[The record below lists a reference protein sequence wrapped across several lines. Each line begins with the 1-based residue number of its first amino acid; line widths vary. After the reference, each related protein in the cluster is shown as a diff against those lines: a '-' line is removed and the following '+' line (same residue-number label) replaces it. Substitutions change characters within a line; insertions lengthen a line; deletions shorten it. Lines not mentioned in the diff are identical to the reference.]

1 MALIVGI
8 RFHGG
13 GKTYHFDASAV
24 PEIKKGEYV
33 IVETSRG
40 QQLGE
45 VVSFLEP
52 DNKEKRNWKP
62 ILRSATSRDLVIRQ
76 MWENKEQKVLETC
89 RKLAAEEKSLEEVK
103 FVSAEFSLEGENLV
117 FLYCYEGN
125 DDPNLGNLL
134 KKLKKDNPKVNL
146 ELRRIGPR
154 DSAKIIGGMGACGR
168 EVRCCTEFM
177 TEFIPI
183 SIKMAKEQGISL
195 APSEITGMCG
205 RLRCCLMHEFE
216 QYKEAKKHMPKQGK
230 RVITPQGEGKVIR
243 LNPLSQKVSVDL
255 GAEGIQEFDPDQVE
269 RVHKRVEK

>member
-1 MALIVGI
+1 MAKIVGI

-13 GKTYHFDASAV
+13 GKTYHFDASSV
-24 PEIKKGEYV
+24 SEIEQGEYV

-52 DNKEKRNWKP
+52 EKNKKKGDRNWKP
-62 ILRSATSRDLVIRQ
+62 ILRAATPRDLVMRQ
-76 MWENKEQKVLETC
+76 VWEKEEEKALKHC
-89 RKLAAEEKSLEEVK
+89 RKLAGEDKSLAEVK
-103 FVSAEFSLEGENLV
+103 FISAEFSLEGENLV
-117 FLYCYEGN
+117 FLYCYEG
-125 DDPNLGNLL
+125 DKDPNLGPLL
-134 KKLKKDNPKVNL
+134 KNLKAKHPDANL

-183 SIKMAKEQGISL
+183 SIKMAKDQGISL

-205 RLRCCLMHEFE
+205 RLRCCLMHENAM
-216 QYKEAKKHMPKQGK
+216 YKEARKNMPKKGK
-230 RVITPQGEGKVIR
+230 KVSTPRGEGKVIR
-243 LNPLSQKVSVDL
+243 LNPLSQKVSVYL
-255 GAEGIQEFDPDQVE
+255 EEEGIVDFDPDEVE
-269 RVHKRVEK
+269 RVHK

>member
-13 GKTYHFDASAV
+13 GKTYHFDASSV

-40 QQLGE
+40 QQLGQ
-45 VVSFLEP
+45 VVSFLDP
-52 DNKEKRNWKP
+52 GKKNGRNWKS
-62 ILRSATSRDLVIRQ
+62 ILRSATSRDLVMRQ
-76 MWENKEQKVLETC
+76 VWEKKEQKVLESC
-89 RKLAAEEKSLEEVK
+89 RELAGEEKSLEEVK

-134 KKLKKDNPKVNL
+134 NKLKKDNPKTKL

-205 RLRCCLMHEFE
+205 RLRCCLKYENE
-216 QYKEAKKHMPKQGK
+216 QYKEAKKNLPKHGK
-230 RVITPQGEGKVIR
+230 RVNTPRGEGKVIR
-243 LNPLSQKVSVDL
+243 VNALSQKISVNL
-255 GAEGIQEFDPDQVE
+255 GEDGIHEFDPDEVE
-269 RVHKRVEK
+269 RIHR